1 MISLYV
7 LTLGIIFASMGSV
20 ELTLRERAFRF
31 WMRWFNHRLFFMHG
45 AALIILGFPLTFYN
59 GKWSA
64 FVFIV
69 GLVMVLTGPFILIYP
84 EKIRNS
90 FSEIGSEAGEESL
103 RGLVVFDAAVRVV
116 AGILF
121 VYCTLA

>member
-7 LTLGIIFASMGSV
+7 LILGIVFAVMGSA
-20 ELTLRERAFRF
+20 ELTLRERSFRF
-31 WMRWFNHRLFFMHG
+31 WMRWFAHRMFFLHG
-45 AALIILGFPLTFYN
+45 AVLIALGFPLTFYS

-69 GLVMVLTGPFILIYP
+69 GLFMVLTGPFILIYP
-84 EKIRNS
+84 EKIRES
-90 FSEIGSEAGEESL
+90 FSEISSGVGEESL

-116 AGILF
+116 VGMLF
-121 VYCTLA
+121 VYCALG

>member
-7 LTLGIIFASMGSV
+7 LILGTVFTAMGSA
-20 ELTLRERAFRF
+20 ELTFRERAFRF
-31 WMRWFNHRLFFMHG
+31 WMGWFAHRLFFLHG
-45 AALIILGFPLTFYN
+45 AVLIALGFPLTFYD

-69 GLVMVLTGPFILIYP
+69 GLIMVLTGPFMLIYP
-84 EKIRNS
+84 EKIRES
-90 FSEIGSEAGEESL
+90 FSEISSEAGEESL

-116 AGILF
+116 VGLLFIYCILG
-121 VYCTLA
+121 